1 MESKFIK
8 VQAEETLIGGVIG
21 LGIGLA
27 AVAPLTAGLHS
38 VNPVTAPGLTGFLQA
53 SLLVVSGALCAAIG
67 MWLTARQERDSHL
80 DGARYIP
87 EFGVAKRQ
95 LVALEAAQ
103 FSKAQRER
111 RVQGVNIGG
120 VELSRG
126 TETGHIYAVG
136 LPRSGK
142 TVLLTSLIDQVIG
155 RGDRCVIHD
164 PKGDFTARYFD
175 PATCVLV
182 GPWDVR
188 AAVWDA
194 STDIDS
200 PALADEFAASV
211 AGKIDGQNKFFHD
224 AAGRLLAGIIRARM
238 RDGSGWTWASLR
250 STLDLPPIDLI
261 HQAAIGDAGI
271 MSVMPSAFAKGQ
283 ELTAGERSVLSV
295 LGTATGWLSNYAAV
309 VAAAP
314 DKPLFSIRRWLMGE
328 SDFDKKIV
336 ILNNNAL
343 YETAGEAI
351 FGTALAT
358 VSAACASAVM
368 PERGADE
375 PGGLWCILDEF
386 PQLGATA
393 LGQIQRLAEIGRS
406 RGVRVVTALQDETQ
420 LAAKVGREKAAPM
433 LAVQSTRIY
442 TACSDMTAESVSRRI
457 GERKIH
463 RLETVTENGQFAGK
477 TKRLV
482 TERAILAA
490 DLMGLAVRTSEAPI
504 GVELIMHSKKV
515 MGRLVQPFP
524 ARNEHP
530 AEPLLES
537 QAWRMGGLNPIVPDR
552 AASQPPAIQEP
563 PEVTESSPAGILD
576 GTLEEI
582 ANGASPSADD
592 IDSILGL

>member
-1 MESKFIK
+1 MKYIK
-8 VQAEETLIGGVIG
+8 VQTEESLIGGIIG
-21 LGIGLA
+21 LGLGMA
-27 AVAPLTAGLHS
+27 AAAPLTVGLHS
-38 VNPVTAPGLTGFLQA
+38 INPMTAPGLFGFLQA
-53 SLLVVSGALCAAIG
+53 SILAICSVLGAVVGFV
-67 MWLTARQERDSHL
+67 LTARQERDSHV

-87 EFGVAKRQ
+87 EFDIAERELTK
-95 LVALEAAQ
+95 LETAQ
-103 FSKAQRER
+103 FSKAQQER
-111 RVQGVNIGG
+111 KVQGVSIGG

-142 TVLLTSLIDQVIG
+142 TVLLTSLIDQVIA
-155 RGDRCVIHD
+155 RGDRCLIHD
-164 PKGDFTARYFD
+164 PKGDFTSRYFD
-175 PATCVLV
+175 PETCLLL
-182 GPWDVR
+182 GPWDER
-188 AAVWDA
+188 AHIWDA

-200 PALADEFAASV
+200 PALADEFASSV

-250 STLDLPPIDLI
+250 ATLDLSPIDLI

-271 MSVMPSAFAKGQ
+271 MSVIPSAFAKGQ

-309 VAAAP
+309 VAANP

-328 SDFDKKIV
+328 ADADKKIV
-336 ILNNNAL
+336 ILNSNAL

-351 FGTALAT
+351 FGTVLAT

-375 PGGLWCILDEF
+375 AGGLWCILDEF

-442 TACSDMTAESVSRRI
+442 TACSDVTAEAVSRRI

-490 DLMGLAVRTSEAPI
+490 DLMGLAVRTNEAPI
-504 GVELIMHSKKV
+504 GVELVLHSKKI
-515 MGRLVQPFP
+515 MGRLVQAFP
-524 ARNEHP
+524 VRREHP
-530 AEPLLES
+530 AEPLVES
-537 QAWRMGGLNPIVPDR
+537 QAWRMGGLIPVDV
-552 AASQPPAIQEP
+552 AASQPLVSES
-563 PEVTESSPAGILD
+563 PEQAESSPADILD
-576 GTLEEI
+576 EALEDV
-582 ANGASPSADD
+582 ASGPKQDAED